1 MKHKMKKVLQ
11 WMKTTTIRQYQIAI
25 IALLLIVVGLFWL
38 FRSTEN
44 SLDVVTPTAV
54 GITPSQV
61 ESIREIGEWEF
72 LTVETEELVDTVDR
86 SMFSS
91 RQLSRVYYGKARLGI
106 NLKKTPK
113 HFITMRGDTV
123 DVTLPAVELLDPD
136 FIDEARTKSFYE
148 SGSWDQNTR
157 AALYKKARHQMLAR
171 CMTRENIHIAQYNAV
186 DEVTR
191 VFKAMGFVYVDV
203 HF

>member
-1 MKHKMKKVLQ
+1 MNNQPFKEHQVARLIL
-11 WMKTTTIRQYQIAI
+11 TALTI
-25 IALLLIVVGLFWL
+25 IAFVVMIVTLTVKG
-38 FRSTEN
+38 TKNEVEVAPDN
-44 SLDVVTPTAV
+44 QKVEVTPIQIKSV
-54 GITPSQV
+54 QD
-61 ESIREIGEWEF
+61 IGQWEF
-72 LTVETEELVDTVDR
+72 LSVTDEELVD
-86 SMFSS
+86 SAES
-91 RQLSRVYYGKARLGI
+91 RILGGQKKIVRIYYGTLRLGVD
-106 NLKKTPK
+106 LSKLGEDDVVL
-113 HFITMRGDTV
+113 RGDTV

-186 DEVTR
+186 EEVTR

>member
-1 MKHKMKKVLQ
+1 MNNQPFKEHQVARLIL
-11 WMKTTTIRQYQIAI
+11 TALTI
-25 IALLLIVVGLFWL
+25 IAFVVMIVTLTVKG
-38 FRSTEN
+38 TKNEVEVVPDN
-44 SLDVVTPTAV
+44 QKVEVTPIQIKSV
-54 GITPSQV
+54 QD
-61 ESIREIGEWEF
+61 IGQWEF
-72 LTVETEELVDTVDR
+72 LSVTDEELVDSVE
-86 SMFSS
+86 S
-91 RQLSRVYYGKARLGI
+91 RILGGQKKIVRIYYGTLRLGVD
-106 NLKKTPK
+106 LSKLGEDDVVL
-113 HFITMRGDTV
+113 RGDTV

-171 CMTRENIHIAQYNAV
+171 CLTRDNIHIAQYNAV